1 MPQDFF
7 GTFFLRGDTTMPKF
21 SIPGWGDFEINNLV
35 LDFNGTIATDGK
47 LIEGVAPLLGQL
59 HEQGMNLYVIT
70 ADTNGTVKR
79 ECASLPVQVMVYDSA
94 TVADNKMELVIKL
107 GAQQTASIGNG
118 RNDRKMFAASALSI
132 AVIGEE
138 GTCVQ
143 AALQADV
150 LVSNILQ
157 ALQLLT
163 CPHRLKATLRG

>member
-1 MPQDFF
+1 MPNY
-7 GTFFLRGDTTMPKF
+7 
-21 SIPGWGDFEINNLV
+21 SIPGWGEMNLCNLV

-47 LIEGVAPLLGQL
+47 LIEGVAPLLCQL
-59 HEQGMNLYVIT
+59 HGQGMEIYVIT

-79 ECASLPVQVMVYDSA
+79 ECAGLPVQVMVYDSA
-94 TVADNKMELVIKL
+94 TVADNKMELVGKL
-107 GAQQTASIGNG
+107 GPQQTASIGNG

-138 GTCVQ
+138 GACVQ
-143 AALQADV
+143 AVLQADV

-157 ALQLLT
+157 ALELLT

>member
-1 MPQDFF
+1 
-7 GTFFLRGDTTMPKF
+7 MPKF

-163 CPHRLKATLRG
+163 SPHRLKATLRG

>member
-1 MPQDFF
+1 MSE
-7 GTFFLRGDTTMPKF
+7 F

-47 LIEGVAPLLGQL
+47 LIDGVAPLLLQL
-59 HEQGMNLYVIT
+59 HEQGMEIYVIT

-79 ECASLPVQVMVYDSA
+79 ECTGLPVQVMVYDSA
-94 TVADNKMELVIKL
+94 TVADNKMELVGKL
-107 GAQQTASIGNG
+107 GPQQTASIGNG
-118 RNDRKMFAASALSI
+118 RNDRKMFAASTLSV

-138 GTCVQ
+138 GACVQ